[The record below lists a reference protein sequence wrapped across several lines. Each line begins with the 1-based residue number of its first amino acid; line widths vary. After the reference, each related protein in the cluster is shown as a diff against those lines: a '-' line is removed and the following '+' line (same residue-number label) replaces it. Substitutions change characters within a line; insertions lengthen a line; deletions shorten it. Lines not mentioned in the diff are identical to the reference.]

1 MVDDLTTYQQ
11 ALTDFRRARS
21 KAAMQRFWA
30 SIQGKSLNLLP
41 YDKISSTLQAIN
53 RTDIGLQNVKL
64 KDIIGSVGRADD
76 FTSDFLPLRDTDI
89 HRWAQVKTAMTS
101 PASAGVPPVHLYKV
115 GDAYFVLDGN
125 HRVSIA
131 KQMGMEEIEAYVT
144 EFKTRVPITSSIT
157 PEELILKSKYV
168 EFLNNTRLDQILPNV
183 DFSLNYVEN
192 YPLLEEHI
200 AVHRYYMGIEQQR
213 EISYEEAVCDWYENV
228 YLPVVKTIESSGLR
242 NEFKDMT
249 VTDLYLWVL
258 DQQTLLQE
266 ALGIPIST
274 EHAAEFMALHEG
286 KQIKAPTSR
295 GEQHFDETVFSVQ
308 PAEAINAYLYSR
320 MQNDCL
326 FRDILVAIGDHDET
340 WNALEEAILINC
352 CPNGHIRGLHVIHP
366 EDRSDD
372 ETYHQMEARFT
383 QRLEE
388 VGIDGKLLF
397 VKGDITSRISE
408 HSLLS
413 DLLVMRLNFPPS
425 GGLIDRLTS
434 GITSILR
441 SAKRPVLMVKEKVLP
456 LDKAL
461 IVYDGSPKSKEA
473 LFIGAYYAARWG
485 TQLALFTLDDGSE
498 ATATEISYAKTYLRK
513 LNLDFEYM
521 IKRDEPLVEA
531 ILETAGNVTAT
542 MILMGGYSGDS
553 IFDRIFGS
561 HVDALLKE
569 TPLPILISQ

>member
-1 MVDDLTTYQQ
+1 MVDDLTTYHQ
-11 ALTDFRRARS
+11 ALNDFRRARS

-41 YDKISSTLQAIN
+41 YDKISSTLRAVS

-76 FTSDFLPLRDTDI
+76 FTSDFLPLRDGDI

-131 KQMGMEEIEAYVT
+131 KQMGMDEIEAYVT
-144 EFKTRVPITSSIT
+144 EFKTRVPISSSIT

-168 EFLNNTRLDQILPNV
+168 EFLNNTRLDQILPGV

-213 EISYEEAVCDWYENV
+213 EIGYEEAVRDWYEKV

-274 EHAAEFMALHEG
+274 EHAAEYMAMHEG
-286 KQIKAPTSR
+286 KLVKPLSSR
-295 GEQHFDETVFSVQ
+295 GEQHFEETVFSVQ

-320 MQNDCL
+320 MQDDCL

-340 WNALEEAILINC
+340 WNALEEAVLINHC
-352 CPNGHIRGLHVIHP
+352 ANGHIRGLHVIHP
-366 EDRSDD
+366 EDCLD
-372 ETYHQMEARFT
+372 EETHHQMEVRFE
-383 QRLEE
+383 QRLKE
-388 VGIDGKLLF
+388 VGIQGKLLI

-413 DLLVMRLNFPPS
+413 DLLVLRLNFPP

-441 SAKRPVLMVKEKVLP
+441 NARRPVLLVKEKVLP
-456 LDKAL
+456 PEKML
-461 IVYDGSPKSKEA
+461 IVYNGSAKSKEA

-485 TQLALFTLDDGSE
+485 TRLALFTLDEDTE
-498 ATATEISYAKTYLRK
+498 MLETEISYAKTYLRK
-513 LNLDFEYM
+513 LNIDFEYV
-521 IKRDEPLVEA
+521 IKREEPIVDA
-531 ILETAGNVTAT
+531 ILETAANVTAT
-542 MILMGGYSGDS
+542 MIVMGGYSGDS

-561 HVDALLKE
+561 EIDTLLKE
-569 TPLPILISQ
+569 SSLPILISQ